1 MQHTGRILALVLTVV
16 AALAVG
22 CEADNED
29 DRSSQVQTF
38 AVERGDL
45 AVEVSASGNL
55 GFSRE
60 EELAFD
66 MAGTVEEVLV
76 QEGDEVSDGQLL
88 ATVDTSEWEDKLPS
102 LRMSVL
108 QAEISLENAEK
119 ALDEAEEETRV
130 SIVGDVVV
138 KEAPDDR
145 QIKIR
150 EMELELAKQKLEAA
164 KADLEEALQI
174 DPEVSAPFDGFV
186 THVHVEGGDEVYKGT
201 VAVTLVDPDAF
212 EAGILVNEDDISQV
226 TEGTEAWVEVDS
238 LGVSLPAT
246 VTDIAPTATIQSG
259 VVNYEVTVELLSAE
273 EMRARMQEAVRD
285 FEARQSPNST
295 QPEPATGDTPERQGL
310 PPLGDTGEGRG
321 AGRNTSAEND
331 FFESIQLRQGLSVT
345 VTLVVAERSDVLLVP
360 NAAISMRA
368 GQTFV
373 SVLADDG
380 TEEEREIV
388 TGLSNWQYTEAVEG
402 LDEGEKV
409 IIPEGATAE
418 ATSQESRGGM
428 SGGMFSIPGMRPR

>member
-1 MQHTGRILALVLTVV
+1 MRYTERVLMLMLMVV

-22 CEADNED
+22 CEADDED
-29 DRSSQVQTF
+29 DSSSQVQTF
-38 AVERGDL
+38 TVERGDL

-55 GFSRE
+55 GFSKE

-76 QEGDEVSDGQLL
+76 REGDEVGEGQLL
-88 ATVDTSEWEDKLPS
+88 ATVDTSEWEGKVPS
-102 LRMSVL
+102 LRVSVL
-108 QAEISLENAEK
+108 QAEINLEK
-119 ALDEAEEETRV
+119 AEDALDKAEEETRV
-130 SIVGDVVV
+130 TIVGDVVV
-138 KEAPDDR
+138 KEAPDER
-145 QIKIR
+145 EVKIK
-150 EMELELAKQKLEAA
+150 EMEVELAKQRLEAA
-164 KADLEEALQI
+164 RADLEEALEMN
-174 DPEVSAPFDGFV
+174 PEVSAPFDGFV

-212 EAGILVNEDDISQV
+212 EAGILVNESDISQI
-226 TEGTEAWVEVDS
+226 TAGSDAWGRVDS

-273 EMRARMQEAVRD
+273 EMRARMQGAVRD

-295 QPEPATGDTPERQGL
+295 QPDPATGDTPERQDL

-331 FFESIQLRQGLSVT
+331 FFESVQLRQGLSVT

-360 NAAISMRA
+360 NAAILMRS
-368 GQTFV
+368 GRTFV

-380 TEEEREIV
+380 TEEEREIT
-388 TGLSNWQYTEAVEG
+388 TGLSNWQYTEVLEG
-402 LDEGEKV
+402 LEEGEQV
-409 IIPEGATAE
+409 VLPEGAAAA
-418 ATSQESRGGM
+418 ATSQESRGG
-428 SGGMFSIPGMRPR
+428 GMFRMMR